1 MCSPI
6 HGNDA
11 CSRVCPLVDHGDGL
25 LQVKSRRRQ
34 AAYDFVVNHCSSDP
48 TLDYFD
54 PLKKAKLKSFKDL
67 KAVRKVHN
75 KNLALPLRMARD
87 VFARMALLEQFR
99 QIDVKVL
106 FTYPLGPPPWSLA
119 DPYGLPRKSNKAK
132 LSQ

>member
-1 MCSPI
+1 METTQ
-6 HGNDA
+6 
-11 CSRVCPLVDHGDGL
+11 CSRVCPLVDDGDDL
-25 LQVKSRRRQ
+25 LQVKSRRKQ
-34 AAYDFVVNHCSSDP
+34 ASDP

-67 KAVRKVHN
+67 KAVRKVYN
-75 KNLALPLRMARD
+75 KNLVLPLRMARD
-87 VFARMALLEQFR
+87 VFARMELLEQFR

-106 FTYPLGPPPWSLA
+106 FTYPLGPLPWSLA